1 MLLSSER
8 PGGSRKRGA
17 VAAFADFIAEQG
29 LMNLPSSGR
38 VSTWSN
44 SFSWSRLDRF
54 FVYPEWDLSYP
65 DLMQKKLT

>member
-1 MLLSSER
+1 
-8 PGGSRKRGA
+8 
-17 VAAFADFIAEQG
+17 
-29 LMNLPSSGR
+29 MNLPSSGR

>member
-8 PGGSRKRGA
+8 SGESRRGA

-29 LMNLPSSGR
+29 LMNLPSSGK

-54 FVYPEWDLSYP
+54 FVYPESDLSYP